1 MRRGA
6 AAIALVALVA
16 AAGCAA
22 IMGIEEGRLVAAK
35 DDAGGAVDGSVDA
48 PSEASSEA
56 AAPDGAI
63 LDAGCDAS
71 TVTITSVE
79 DTFLVDEDG
88 GAYGSQ
94 ATVDIGQGG
103 SAVGLFR
110 FDFGASVGASV
121 KAGRAQATLV
131 LRVDDSV
138 NFGQPGA
145 AQVYPIR
152 DSWLELEATWRL
164 ATAGAHWQTPG
175 ARGAQDRG
183 DSVGGGL
190 VPSAAKGAEIRIP
203 LDRLDAGAAW
213 VANDRLSLL
222 VEPSGSLRAVVVA
235 HENPE
240 AGAPRLEVRYC
251 P

>member
-1 MRRGA
+1 MRRGVA
-6 AAIALVALVA
+6 GIALVALVA

-63 LDAGCDAS
+63 GDAGCDAA
-71 TVTITSVE
+71 TATLTSVE
-79 DTFLVDEDG
+79 DTFLVDDDG
-88 GAYGSQ
+88 GAYGVQS
-94 ATVDIGQGG
+94 TVDIGQNVT
-103 SAVGLFR
+103 AVGLFR
-110 FDFGASVGASV
+110 FELGASIGASV

-138 NFGQPGA
+138 SFGVPGS

-152 DSWLELEATWRL
+152 DAWKEADATWRL
-164 ATAGAHWQTPG
+164 SAAGSQWEGAGASGPL
-175 ARGAQDRG
+175 DRG
-183 DSVGGGL
+183 DLVGGGS
-190 VPSAAKGAEIRIP
+190 VVSAAKGVEIRIP

-213 VANDRLSLL
+213 VEKDRISLL
-222 VEPSGSLRAVVVA
+222 VEPKSSLRAVVIA
-235 HENPE
+235 HEGPE